1 MRRSKNRPAFPYWY
15 KQYCQT
21 GNSYWLK
28 LFNRNG
34 KRCNKKHKGQCN
46 SLWES
51 VQRGEEPLKVFVIA
65 EAGIN
70 HNGELKLAKKLVDAA
85 KDAGADCIKFQTF
98 ISKNLTTKN
107 ASKAEYQKQTKS
119 EESQYDMLKRYELS
133 FDEFSELSRY
143 CQDKNIEF
151 LSTAFDLKH
160 RVFKKS

>member
-1 MRRSKNRPAFPYWY
+1 
-15 KQYCQT
+15 
-21 GNSYWLK
+21 
-28 LFNRNG
+28 
-34 KRCNKKHKGQCN
+34 
-46 SLWES
+46 

-85 KDAGADCIKFQTF
+85 KDAGADCIKFQPLF
-98 ISKNLTTKN
+98 
-107 ASKAEYQKQTKS
+107 QKILRQKRFKGRVPEANKS

-151 LSTAFDLKH
+151 LSTAFDFESIEFLKSLDMK
-160 RVFKKS
+160 RWKIPSGEITNLPYLIKIAKLNKPVILSTA

>member
-1 MRRSKNRPAFPYWY
+1 
-15 KQYCQT
+15 
-21 GNSYWLK
+21 
-28 LFNRNG
+28 
-34 KRCNKKHKGQCN
+34 
-46 SLWES
+46 
-51 VQRGEEPLKVFVIA
+51 LKVFVIA

-151 LSTAFDLKH
+151 LSTAFDFESIEFLKGT
-160 RVFKKS
+160 

>member
-98 ISKNLTTKN
+98 ISKILRQKTLQRPSTRSKQNPKNLSMTC
-107 ASKAEYQKQTKS
+107 SKG
-119 EESQYDMLKRYELS
+119 M
-133 FDEFSELSRY
+133 
-143 CQDKNIEF
+143 NF
-151 LSTAFDLKH
+151 LLMNFRS
-160 RVFKKS
+160 